1 MKFSANRASSPWYI
15 LNTREKR
22 HLMAGKTRKEGV
34 SKRKHGWTNS
44 DQNGLQFC
52 LFENYPAKTSVS
64 PSSSS
69 LGTFRDEERGETHVF
84 AGYLKTC

>member
-44 DQNGLQFC
+44 
-52 LFENYPAKTSVS
+52 EKIKTDCNFAFSKTILRKHPFLLALRRWGRFATKS
-64 PSSSS
+64 
-69 LGTFRDEERGETHVF
+69 EEKRMF
-84 AGYLKTC
+84 SQAI